1 MNPEQRPQTRNLSLL
16 ERIARWGNRLPTPAL
31 LFFWL
36 CVVMMVVSALAAALG
51 AETQVPGQEHQVL
64 VRSLLSAE
72 GLRWILTHTVEN
84 FVSFAPVGT
93 VLVAMLGLGVAE
105 HSGLLRVLLER
116 LVRGAPR
123 VLMTWVV
130 VFAGIVSNLAMDA
143 GYVVLIPLAGVLFS
157 VAGRPPLAGIAAAFA
172 GVSAGYSANLLL
184 GPADAI
190 LAGMST
196 EAANIVSPG
205 YTVGIES
212 NYYFAAVSAVLLSLV
227 GTLVTERW
235 VVPYLAR
242 TEGGEP
248 EMHSGSGSDAAASM
262 AVADIRGLWAVT
274 IWTLLFVVAVVLA
287 SVPEGA
293 PLRDPA
299 NPDFLNSAAVRGV
312 VVLIAFYAAVAGW
325 LFGRFS
331 GRYTRSA
338 AVVEAMETTM
348 ATMAGYLVLMFF
360 AAQFVNYFAW
370 SNLGT
375 LLAVTGANWLEGLAL
390 PESLLLLVF
399 VFMAAFINL
408 FVGSASAKW
417 GLLAPVFVPM
427 LFLLGISPEATQM
440 AFRIGDSSTNI
451 ITPLMPYFGVV
462 VAFAQRYRPNLGL
475 GTMMSMMLPYSVA
488 FLIGWSLL
496 MLFWLWLGWPLGPG
510 AEVLLD

>member
-1 MNPEQRPQTRNLSLL
+1 MSTDQRTPTAGSSLL
-16 ERIARWGNRLPTPAL
+16 ERIARWGNRLPAPAL

-36 CVVMMVVSALAAALG
+36 CVAMMVVSALAAMLG
-51 AETQVPGQEHQVL
+51 AETRVPGQAQQVV

-84 FVSFAPVGT
+84 FVSFAPVGAA
-93 VLVAMLGLGVAE
+93 LVAMLGLGIAE

-116 LVRGAPR
+116 LVRGVPR
-123 VLMTWVV
+123 LLMTWVV
-130 VFAGIVSNLAMDA
+130 VFAGILSNLAMDA

-184 GPADAI
+184 GPVDAI

-196 EAANIVSPG
+196 EAARIVSPG
-205 YTVGIES
+205 YTVNIES
-212 NYYFAAVSAVLLSLV
+212 NYYFAVASTVVLSLI
-227 GTLVTERW
+227 GALVTERW
-235 VVPYLAR
+235 VVPYLLR
-242 TEGGEP
+242 TEPASTEP
-248 EMHSGSGSDAAASM
+248 SRQPAIDASLPSE
-262 AVADIRGLWAVT
+262 DIRGLWAVA
-274 IWTLLFVVAVVLA
+274 IWTLLFITLVVLA
-287 SVPEGA
+287 AVPEGA
-293 PLRDPA
+293 PLRDPN
-299 NPDFLNSAAVRGV
+299 NPGFLDSAVVRGV
-312 VVLIAFYAAVAGW
+312 VVLIAFYAAIAGW

-331 GRYTRSA
+331 GRYSRSA

-360 AAQFVNYFAW
+360 AAQFVNFFAW

-375 LLAVTGANWLEGLAL
+375 LLAVTGAGWLEGLAL

-427 LFLLGISPEATQM
+427 LFLLGITPEATQM

-488 FLIGWSLL
+488 FLVGWSLL
-496 MLFWLWLGWPLGPG
+496 MLFWFWLGLPLGPG
-510 AEVLLD
+510 AEMLLD

>member
-1 MNPEQRPQTRNLSLL
+1 MSTEQQTPTQGAGLL
-16 ERIARWGNRLPTPAL
+16 AGIARWGNRLPTPAL

-36 CVVMMVVSALAAALG
+36 CVAIMVVSALAAALG
-51 AETQVPGQEHQVL
+51 AETRVPGQTQQV
-64 VRSLLSAE
+64 VARSLLSAE
-72 GLRWILTHTVEN
+72 GVRWILTHTVEN
-84 FVSFAPVGT
+84 FVNFAPVGT
-93 VLVAMLGLGVAE
+93 VLVAMLGLGIAE

-123 VLMTWVV
+123 VLMTWAVV
-130 VFAGIVSNLAMDA
+130 LGGIVSNLAMDA

-196 EAANIVSPG
+196 EAARIVSPG

-212 NYYFAAVSAVLLSLV
+212 NYYFAVASTLVLSLL

-235 VVPYLAR
+235 VVPYLLR
-242 TEGGEP
+242 TETGESAADSVPDSNAGTSLAP
-248 EMHSGSGSDAAASM
+248 E
-262 AVADIRGLWAVT
+262 DIRGLWAVL
-274 IWTLLFVVAVVLA
+274 IWSMLFVTVVVLA
-287 SVPEGA
+287 AVPEGA
-293 PLRDPA
+293 PLRDPE
-299 NPDFLNSAAVRGV
+299 NPGFLNSAAVRGV

-338 AVVEAMETTM
+338 AVVDAMETTM

-408 FVGSASAKW
+408 FIGSASAKW

-427 LFLLGISPEATQM
+427 LFLLGITPEATQM

-462 VAFAQRYRPNLGL
+462 VAFAQRYRPNLGI

-488 FLIGWSLL
+488 FLAGWSLL
-496 MLFWLWLGWPLGPG
+496 MLFWFWLGWPLGPG
-510 AEVLLD
+510 AEMLLD

>member
-1 MNPEQRPQTRNLSLL
+1 MNTEQRTPARGEGLL
-16 ERIARWGNRLPTPAL
+16 ASIARWGNRLPAPAL

-36 CVVMMVVSALAAALG
+36 CVAIMVVSALVAALG
-51 AETQVPGQEHQVL
+51 AETQVPGRAQAV
-64 VRSLLSAE
+64 VARSLLSAE

-84 FVSFAPVGT
+84 FVTFAPVGT
-93 VLVAMLGLGVAE
+93 VLVAMLGLGIAE

-123 VLMTWVV
+123 WLMSWVV
-130 VFAGIVSNLAMDA
+130 VFAGILSNLAMDA

-196 EAANIVSPG
+196 EAAAIVSPG

-212 NYYFAAVSAVLLSLV
+212 NYYFAAVSTVLLSLV
-227 GTLVTERW
+227 GALVTERW
-235 VVPYLAR
+235 VVPYLLR
-242 TEGGEP
+242 TEAGRT
-248 EMHSGSGSDAAASM
+248 DAAPEPDAGAFMPSE
-262 AVADIRGLWAVT
+262 DIRGLWAVA
-274 IWTLLFVVAVVLA
+274 IWTLLFITVVVLA
-287 SVPEGA
+287 AVPEGA
-293 PLRDPA
+293 PLRDPD
-299 NPDFLNSAAVRGV
+299 NPGFLGSAAMRGV

-331 GRYTRSA
+331 GRYARSA
-338 AVVEAMETTM
+338 EVVDAMETTM

-375 LLAVTGANWLEGLAL
+375 LLAVAGAGWLEGLAL

-408 FVGSASAKW
+408 FIGSASAKW

-488 FLIGWSLL
+488 FLASWSLL
-496 MLFWLWLGWPLGPG
+496 MLLWFWLGLPLGPG
-510 AEVLLD
+510 AEMLLD